1 MRTPKEWAAKFH
13 YEEEPTS
20 LARSR
25 NAITAVIATIS
36 REYQPNDHF
45 PISKILLLGN
55 RGRSGATP
63 SRELGQLG
71 GTSSPDGLPKS

>member
-25 NAITAVIATIS
+25 NAITAVISTIS

-45 PISKILLLGN
+45 PISKIFW
-55 RGRSGATP
+55 RDPVAAR
-63 SRELGQLG
+63 
-71 GTSSPDGLPKS
+71 K